1 MRNTASSLVRSV
13 YYPESDGSYCSYS
26 KGSELHMK
34 YADDPVLLSDDR
46 CGNASDQIDG
56 SCQVKYETATE
67 LFCVPADCRV
77 AI

>member
-1 MRNTASSLVRSV
+1 
-13 YYPESDGSYCSYS
+13 
-26 KGSELHMK
+26 MK